1 MQVRKKPQV
10 WAPPGLD
17 QLPKTELSVG
27 DHKSSNY
34 NFLIY
39 SKVTDNSCIKIIHI
53 KYHNSYLILSVRS
66 RQVGRHRSS
75 VQTRHE
81 PNNKT

>member
-17 QLPKTELSVG
+17 QLPKTELG
-27 DHKSSNY
+27 DNKSSNY

-53 KYHNSYLILSVRS
+53 YIKIIHIIIS
-66 RQVGRHRSS
+66 
-75 VQTRHE
+75 
-81 PNNKT
+81 

>member
-53 KYHNSYLILSVRS
+53 
-66 RQVGRHRSS
+66 
-75 VQTRHE
+75 
-81 PNNKT
+81 